1 MSEKGY
7 KYWSDLLNDKFDT
20 EQELFAAEK
29 AYRDREQAK
38 KEKELN
44 LSKQKK
50 QLADEISKQKK
61 QLADEISECDKKIDE
76 ALKELESAKA
86 ECAKILEES
95 NQQVEK
101 ILKTAREKV
110 KSARTAK
117 CDKIT
122 EFSNKFGCYTVYYTG
137 DRAAKEI
144 KRLDGEFNAIL
155 NSLFSF

>member
-44 LSKQKK
+44 L
-50 QLADEISKQKK
+50 SKQKK

-110 KSARTAK
+110 KSAREAK
-117 CDKIT
+117 YDKIT
-122 EFSNKFGCYTVYYTG
+122 EFSNKFGGYTVYYTG
-137 DRAAKEI
+137 DRVAKEI

-155 NSLFSF
+155 NSLLSF